1 MDSNSPSIEEFYN
14 EKQENNYYD
23 YEHGATLD
31 NDKDIQ
37 EYINTYCSPMYDLF
51 YEGKI

>member
-1 MDSNSPSIEEFYN
+1 MDSNSPTVEEFYN
-14 EKQENNYYD
+14 EKQENNYN

-37 EYINTYCSPMYDLF
+37 EYINTYCLSMYDLF